1 MRIIYTIAVSIL
13 LSFVFF
19 IAGCDTFS
27 TNDSGSFDT
36 AKNGL
41 IEIRVTDAPPEYDI
55 ASIDVVFSIV
65 EVHKTGDGQQEGGWV
80 RIPIVNGQLDLIELD
95 NEDLEELLASTLIT
109 PGAYNQLRVVI
120 DEISVTLNGEG
131 EPPYVF
137 VPSGELKFNQHFV
150 IMDDVTTVVLLDFDA
165 KESMTVTD
173 SGRIIFNPVVHLTV
187 NQE

>member
-1 MRIIYTIAVSIL
+1 MKIINAVTVSIL
-13 LSFVFF
+13 LCFVFLL
-19 IAGCDTFS
+19 AGCGLS
-27 TNDSGSFDT
+27 TTDDSGSFDT
-36 AKNGL
+36 TKNGI

-80 RIPIVNGQLDLIELD
+80 QIPIVNGQLDLIELD
-95 NEDLEELLASTLIT
+95 NEDLEELLATLPIT
-109 PGAYNQLRVVI
+109 PGTYNQLRVVI

-131 EPPYVF
+131 EPPFVF

-150 IMDDVTTVVLLDFDA
+150 IMDDVTTVLLLDFDA
-165 KESMTVTD
+165 KESMTVTGT
-173 SGRIIFNPVVHLTV
+173 GRIVFSPVVHLTV